1 MKNIRELLRDADPL
15 QYEPTRPAGQH
26 DFRRQVALAAA
37 SGVRAPAEV
46 GSRSRM
52 AVFATVAL
60 AVIAASFL
68 GSRVWSVLVTNLQ
81 AAAVRFEVRLAEDK
95 PAPGLREAKIL
106 SSDRSVYLHDE
117 VIVTNGDIA
126 VARVVPGHGPSEYS
140 VGIEFKAS
148 GAEKMRAA
156 TGNHIGKLLAVLLD
170 GQVVMAPVLRT
181 PIGASARI
189 TGNFTRAQAERIV
202 NGIEIQ

>member
-15 QYEPTRPAGQH
+15 RHEPSLRSGQH
-26 DFRRQVALAAA
+26 DFRRQAVVAAA
-37 SGVRAPAEV
+37 SGVGTPAGV

-60 AVIAASFL
+60 TVIAASFV
-68 GSRVWSVLVTNLQ
+68 GSRVWSVFVGDLQ
-81 AAAVRFEVRLAEDK
+81 AAVVRFEVRLAEDS
-95 PAPGLREAKIL
+95 PASGLREAKV
-106 SSDRSVYLHDE
+106 SGTDRSVYLHGE
-117 VIVTNGDIA
+117 TIVTNGDIA
-126 VARVVPGHGPSEYS
+126 VARVAPGPGPAEYS

-156 TGNHIGKLLAVLLD
+156 TGNHIGKPLAVLLD

-181 PIGASARI
+181 PISVSASI
-189 TGNFTRAQAERIV
+189 TGNFTRPQAERIV
-202 NGIEIQ
+202 NGIQIQ